1 MRCANTDCRAMA
13 DNLLKG
19 TLALVEFETPPEDR
33 ILHAAG
39 GFPVCSTR
47 TRYFWLC
54 QACSRLFTI
63 RKWNSSGLILEPQH
77 RDGCRLTE
85 PQAGRKPAATAIP
98 DGPERPRSLY
108 GAARS
113 DESEAHSIEASAF

>member
-1 MRCANTDCRAMA
+1 MRCANPNCHAMA
-13 DNLLKG
+13 DNLLNG

-33 ILHAAG
+33 ILYAAG

-54 QACSRLFTI
+54 EKCSRLFTI

-77 RDGCRLTE
+77 RDGCRLPE
-85 PQAGRKPAATAIP
+85 PQAGSKSAATAIP
-98 DGPERPRSLY
+98 AGPSRPRRLY
-108 GAARS
+108 GAA
-113 DESEAHSIEASAF
+113 